1 MFVAGSFS
9 GARILNGG
17 VGYVAGEICIQG
29 DTHGGSGF
37 NGTYG
42 VDALNGSLS
51 SISIIQHGVNYTKDP
66 SLFGLCYPSSN
77 VLQVCYQS
85 HCLVSNF
92 SGCSSLVDI
101 LYQEKTI
108 TRIEVLQDGL

>member
-37 NGTYG
+37 RGIFD

-66 SLFGLCYPSSN
+66 PRFGLCFPWSTT
-77 VLQVCYQS
+77 LQVFKFID
-85 HCLVSNF
+85 LTV
-92 SGCSSLVDI
+92 I
-101 LYQEKTI
+101 LS
-108 TRIEVLQDGL
+108 